1 MIIHRG
7 ATIWYPRWLVLL
19 KPGSEAKKK
28 WKSSQRNRRRRR
40 QLRRRL
46 QRKTSWCCFFLLS
59 EVIQT
64 AAPVQ
69 GCCVLFL
76 LLFSVALE
84 VCDVQQIV
92 LVLIFCQTLF
102 GKLGTTPPG
111 SHGRDFSLSALRHKV
126 FSSFPGNRSPS
137 AKFSLLV
144 LTFYNFF
151 AIKFHFHLF

>member
-1 MIIHRG
+1 M
-7 ATIWYPRWLVLL
+7 L
-19 KPGSEAKKK
+19 KPGSESEEKVEIQPKESTTATAATTENK
-28 WKSSQRNRRRRR
+28 
-40 QLRRRL
+40 LVL
-46 QRKTSWCCFFLLS
+46 FFFLLS

-64 AAPVQ
+64 AAPLQ

-92 LVLIFCQTLF
+92 LVLIFCQALF

-111 SHGRDFSLSALRHKV
+111 SHGRDFSLSAQRHKV

>member
-7 ATIWYPRWLVLL
+7 ATIWYPRWLVWL
-19 KPGSEAKKK
+19 KPGSESEEKVEIQPKESTATETTATAATAENK
-28 WKSSQRNRRRRR
+28 
-40 QLRRRL
+40 LVL
-46 QRKTSWCCFFLLS
+46 FFLLS

-64 AAPVQ
+64 AALLQ

-92 LVLIFCQTLF
+92 LVLIFCQALF